1 MKDSTDIALES
12 GIEPGL
18 LSLLESIALFYSSV
32 NIFGDE
38 IQERNIHITFS
49 DAEETAYCSNDLLI
63 TLPIPLLQIFKNN
76 KLPRLC
82 IFYHELGHALYSK
95 ELFLLIDKWK
105 NLSNNVTFK
114 ETYDEKYLHLIN
126 WIEDYYV
133 ESTLQNNYSYLTD
146 VLKCL
151 RLLPIK
157 YDVKELDKAFNYY
170 YKFKKI
176 TPALTNSDAIIFNN
190 YIDELLSYRKSQS
203 FGKGVISLI
212 NQNNVNFKYIKTLTA
227 FYDWCMAMGIFKPGM
242 KLPPLSLPT
251 NILVPNDKQGNT
263 KQSNIKGIDAPP
275 NKQVNKKDEGTEGSS
290 SDHTHLI
297 GTSVK
302 QTFPELDLSQPIFVQ
317 ELETEQKYI
326 DRYITTY
333 RVETQENNL
342 NGLFTN
348 QYYDTSIIAKP
359 NIKNFFDN
367 RRLEDRMLFLMPKKT
382 YNNVS
387 IYRDVS
393 GSTKNERFPL
403 IDKVCEHLINNI
415 PVDVH
420 FYLYA
425 SGDISIVE
433 VPYIKWTDAHVRP
446 DEYSSNPDVR
456 QLSGGTNSDA
466 VADVISEQMDDKW
479 LNIIVTDGDLS
490 ALFKRQNIDSLLN
503 NIAIISI
510 AGDVKDSRINANHYV
525 RIVNENDICKIIPML
540 LNFKVED

>member
-1 MKDSTDIALES
+1 MDDSTDIALES
-12 GIEPGL
+12 GIEPRL
-18 LSLLESIALFYSSV
+18 INLLESIALFYSSV
-32 NIFGDE
+32 NVFGDE

-49 DAEETAYCSNDLLI
+49 KEEETAYCSSDLII

-82 IFYHELGHALYSK
+82 VFYHELGHALYSK

-105 NLSNNVTFK
+105 NLSNSVTFK

-133 ESTLQNNYSYLTD
+133 ESTLQSNYSYLTD

-151 RLLPIK
+151 KLIPIK
-157 YDVKELDKAFNYY
+157 YDIKELDKAFNYY
-170 YKFKKI
+170 YKFKRI
-176 TPALTNSDAIIFNN
+176 TPTLANSDAIIFNN
-190 YIDELLSYRKSQS
+190 YIDELLSYRKNSS

-212 NQNNVNFKYIKTLTA
+212 NQNNVNFKYIKTLTS
-227 FYDWCMAMGIFKPGM
+227 FYDWCTAMGIFKPGV

-251 NILVPNDKQGNT
+251 NILVPVDKQGNP
-263 KQSNIKGIDAPP
+263 KQQSNS
-275 NKQVNKKDEGTEGSS
+275 KQATKNKKDSGTEGTF

-333 RVETQENNL
+333 RVETQESNL

-359 NIKNFFDN
+359 NIKSFFDN

-387 IYRDVS
+387 IYRDIS
-393 GSTKNERFPL
+393 GSTKNDKFPL
-403 IDKVCEHLINNI
+403 IDKVCEYLINNI

-433 VPYIKWTDAHVRP
+433 VPYIKWTDYNVRP
-446 DEYSSNPDVR
+446 NEYNSNPDVK
-456 QLSGGTNSDA
+456 QLGGGTNSDA

-479 LNIIVTDGDLS
+479 LNIIVTDGDLN
-490 ALFKRQNIDSLLN
+490 ALFMRQNIDSLLN
-503 NIAIISI
+503 NVAIISI
-510 AGDVKDSRINANHYV
+510 KGDVKDSRINEDHYV
-525 RIVNENDICKIIPML
+525 QIVNENDICKIIPML